1 MRAKYGSKRCA
12 MTQKKW
18 NTTNKEERRRRR
30 RKESIN
36 SKGGERERD
45 VFK

>member
-30 RKESIN
+30 RRKESIN
-36 SKGGERERD
+36 SKGGERERC
-45 VFK
+45 V

>member
-18 NTTNKEERRRRR
+18 NTTNKEGRRRRRR

-36 SKGGERERD
+36 SKGGERERR
-45 VFK
+45 V

>member
-30 RKESIN
+30 RRRKESIN
-36 SKGGERERD
+36 SKGGERERC
-45 VFK
+45 V